1 MNHSSGLTDIFEET
15 ISHCRWKTVLH
26 AVLKEIDISKY
37 ENKNFEEIIVE
48 IYGICNK
55 VKGLGMLTIY
65 DITSAICRYY
75 KINIDK
81 VYIIGKGPKRA
92 TKILKIKTKTC
103 KINDKIKIK
112 FIDIQ
117 DILCAFDSNGYE
129 INENIRNS
137 KNGDIFETYICNW
150 QKTK

>member
-1 MNHSSGLTDIFEET
+1 MHKF
-15 ISHCRWKTVLH
+15 
-26 AVLKEIDISKY
+26 
-37 ENKNFEEIIVE
+37 
-48 IYGICNK
+48 
-55 VKGLGMLTIY
+55 
-65 DITSAICRYY
+65 
-75 KINIDK
+75 
-81 VYIIGKGPKRA
+81 KRA
-92 TKILKIKTKTC
+92 TKILKIKTKTY